1 LIKKEL
7 QKYKLTEI
15 IWCQEEPKNMGS
27 WFFIRDYLDEILEES
42 KINLRLKYVGRI
54 ASASPAT
61 GYASYHKE
69 EQEKLINEAIKL

>member
-1 LIKKEL
+1 M
-7 QKYKLTEI
+7 QKYKLEEI

-27 WFFIRDYLDEILEES
+27 WCFVRDYIDKILEED
-42 KINLRLKYVGRI
+42 KINLRLKYTGRI

-69 EQEKLINEAIKL
+69 EQKKLINDALG